1 LRHGKPATGTDLSDA
16 AGLIRRVPT
25 PLFFTTM
32 ATNLDAETAAGEA
45 YSINI
50 VFSDTGEVVVLS
62 VENSVLHHREGEPDP
77 EADAGITL
85 TRALFLDLLSGK
97 AGLRE
102 TLFSDDLETSGNRL
116 ALLGFFSLFAPMEP
130 VFDIVGP

>member
-1 LRHGKPATGTDLSDA
+1 
-16 AGLIRRVPT
+16 
-25 PLFFTTM
+25 M
-32 ATNLDAETAAGEA
+32 
-45 YSINI
+45 
-50 VFSDTGEVVVLS
+50 
-62 VENSVLHHREGEPDP
+62 LHHREGESDP

-85 TRALFLDLLSGK
+85 TRTLFLDLLSGK